1 MTCSPSFL
9 RISPWSTKT
18 HVSWSPIARCTSSA
32 ATDESTPPLSPQMTL
47 PSPTWSRMRAICSS
61 TIEAADHA
69 MSQPQTSPRKRLRMS
84 CPYGVWTTSGWNWM
98 P

>member
-18 HVSWSPIARCTSSA
+18 QVSWSPIGAVDEQRRDA
-32 ATDESTPPLSPQMTL
+32 DESTPPDRPQMTL
-47 PSPTWSRMRAICSS
+47 PSPTCV
-61 TIEAADHA
+61 ADA
-69 MSQPQTSPRKRLRMS
+69 LDLLVDDRRGAPRPCSQPQTSPRKRLR
-84 CPYGVWTTSGWNWM
+84 TSW